1 MTATFHDS
9 GVILFLIQLWS
20 LVEQRYLL
28 SYQVLQAPSH
38 QQDQLT
44 PKNLPIFH
52 RSWQYL

>member
-28 SYQVLQAPSH
+28 SYPVLQAPSH

-52 RSWQYL
+52 RSWQHL